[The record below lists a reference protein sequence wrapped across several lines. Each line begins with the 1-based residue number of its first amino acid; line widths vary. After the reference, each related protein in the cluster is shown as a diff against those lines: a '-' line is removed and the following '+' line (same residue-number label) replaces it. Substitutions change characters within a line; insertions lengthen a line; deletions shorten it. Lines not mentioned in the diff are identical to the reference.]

1 MTSFSTDRAVLRVE
15 QLTLAN
21 GMRVIMQPDPCV
33 PLVAAH
39 LAYVAGSGREPPH
52 LCGLAHVCE
61 HVSSLAP
68 PGVSARSYPELIE
81 GVGGLTNGSTSH
93 ELISFSALL
102 PAHQLT
108 LGLRVE
114 ASRMSRPLAGLTPSG
129 LDAQRGVVL
138 QEYQQRV
145 GNRPYGRGFELV
157 QKLLYPPTH
166 PYHWPPGG
174 LPDCIAAV
182 STSDVEAYF
191 GGNFKPERA
200 VLVLVGDFSPG
211 AVTAEV
217 ARHFGD
223 IPAGDRRAN
232 DGQSNPDAQQRGNLP
247 PIEGGRR
254 EAEADRVPSAR
265 VHLSCRAPGYG
276 EASWYAAAL
285 LFRSLAVGR
294 TSPLQQKLV
303 HERGVARE
311 VKAQLVTMRDA
322 STGAFVATAAPGV
335 GRLELEEAL
344 VAALDELLDGRFPEA
359 ALRRAQKKALTD
371 HYSLIRR
378 PERRAEFIASSAI
391 FCGDPARV
399 AVEDECYRRVTPAE
413 VSEFGEVI
421 RREENRVVLSLV
433 PEGDAG

>member
-1 MTSFSTDRAVLRVE
+1 MTSFSQDRAVLRGE
-15 QLTLAN
+15 QFTLAN
-21 GMRVIMQPDPCV
+21 GMRVILQPDPCV
-33 PLVAAH
+33 PLVAMH
-39 LAYVAGSGREPPH
+39 LAYVAGSGREPPR

-61 HVSSLAP
+61 HIATLTP
-68 PGVSARSYPELIE
+68 PGAAARSYPELIE
-81 GVGGLTNGSTSH
+81 GAGGLMNASTSH
-93 ELISFSALL
+93 ELISFNALL
-102 PAHQLT
+102 PAHQLR

-114 ASRMSRPLAGLTPSG
+114 ASRMLRPLAGLNPSS
-129 LDAQRGVVL
+129 LDAQRGIVL

-174 LPDCIAAV
+174 LPDCIATV
-182 STSDVEAYF
+182 SLSDVEVYF

-200 VLVLVGDFSPG
+200 VLVLVGDFSP
-211 AVTAEV
+211 AEATAEV

-223 IPAGDRRAN
+223 ISADDRRAT
-232 DGQSNPDAQQRGNLP
+232 GQANSDAQLRENLSP
-247 PIEGGRR
+247 SIGGRR
-254 EAEADRVPSAR
+254 EVVADRAPSAR

-276 EASWYAAAL
+276 AASWYAAAL

-294 TSPLQQKLV
+294 TSPLQLKLV
-303 HERGVARE
+303 HEAGVARE

-344 VAALDELLDGRFPEA
+344 VAAVDELLDGGVPEA

-371 HYSLIRR
+371 HYSMIQRAD
-378 PERRAEFIASSAI
+378 RRAEFIASSAI
-391 FCGDPARV
+391 FCGDPERV
-399 AVEDECYRRVTPAE
+399 AVEDECYRRVTPSE

-433 PEGDAG
+433 PQEDAG